1 MEQLSREV
9 QTYWN
14 FTFPAEFQHF
24 RENAVSCEKTEF
36 SYFLHFPGTAS
47 ATEPQTIRFRNVLQ
61 YILEV
66 VFTENADFADF

>member
-1 MEQLSREV
+1 MEQLSRKV
-9 QTYWN
+9 QKYRN
-14 FTFPAEFQHF
+14 SPFSAKFQHF
-24 RENAVSCEKTEF
+24 RENAVSCEKTEI

-66 VFTENADFADF
+66 EFTENTDFAEF